1 MNKCTDIEIQEMLP
15 DVLHGSLDGRERA
28 RLEAHL
34 LTCESCRGDL
44 DVLRIVKSAAVFAP
58 TIDVDRVVR
67 QIPAYGTIVPGVEKP
82 ARTRMVQWLVA
93 AAVVLGVVGG
103 GSLVLSKQLRT
114 GQRDV
119 AVVVPESIKV
129 AKTPE
134 VTGNPLPVPSPRA
147 TETAAISRPQAL
159 ALSTDVDNLSDGN
172 LVQLMNEM
180 DRFDALP
187 AAEPEPV
194 ISVDSGD
201 SL

>member
-1 MNKCTDIEIQEMLP
+1 MNKCTEIEIQEMLP
-15 DVLHGSLDGRERA
+15 DALHASLDGRERA

-34 LTCESCRGDL
+34 LTCESCRRDL
-44 DVLRIVKSAAVFAP
+44 DVLRAVKSAAIFAP
-58 TIDVDRVVR
+58 AIDVDRVVR
-67 QIPAYGTIVPGVEKP
+67 QIPPYGTILPGVEKP
-82 ARTRMVQWLVA
+82 ARTRLVQWLVA
-93 AAVVLGVVGG
+93 AAVVLVLG
-103 GSLVLSKQLRT
+103 GSLVVSKQIRT
-114 GQRDV
+114 SQPPV
-119 AVVVPESIKV
+119 AVIVPEPSPI

-134 VTGNPLPVPSPRA
+134 ATANTLLVPPKASEVSG
-147 TETAAISRPQAL
+147 TSRPQAL

-180 DRFDALP
+180 DQFDALP

>member
-1 MNKCTDIEIQEMLP
+1 MNKCTEIEIQEMLP

-44 DVLRIVKSAAVFAP
+44 DVLRAVKGAAIFAP
-58 TIDVDRVVR
+58 AINVDSVVR
-67 QIPAYGTIVPGVEKP
+67 QIPPYRTILPGVEKP
-82 ARTRMVQWLVA
+82 ARTRVVQWLVA

-103 GSLVLSKQLRT
+103 GSLLLSKQIRT
-114 GQRDV
+114 SQPPV
-119 AVVVPESIKV
+119 AVIVPESITI

-134 VTGNPLPVPSPRA
+134 VAGSALMVAPKVTEVSA
-147 TETAAISRPQAL
+147 TSRPQAL

-172 LVQLMNEM
+172 LVQLMNDM
-180 DRFDALP
+180 DQFDALP

>member
-1 MNKCTDIEIQEMLP
+1 MNKCTEIEIQEMLP

-44 DVLRIVKSAAVFAP
+44 DVLRAVKGAAIFAP
-58 TIDVDRVVR
+58 AINVDSVVR
-67 QIPAYGTIVPGVEKP
+67 QIPPYRSILPGVEKP
-82 ARTRMVQWLVA
+82 ARARVVQWLVA

-103 GSLVLSKQLRT
+103 GSLVLSKQIRT
-114 GQRDV
+114 SQPPL
-119 AVVVPESIKV
+119 AVIVPESIKI
-129 AKTPE
+129 AQAPE
-134 VTGNPLPVPSPRA
+134 VTGSTLAVAPKVIEVSA
-147 TETAAISRPQAL
+147 TSRPQAL
-159 ALSTDVDNLSDGN
+159 ALSTDVENLSDGN
-172 LVQLMNEM
+172 LVQLMNDM
-180 DRFDALP
+180 DQFDALP